1 MLTLYY
7 NCIPNK
13 VNQSFQTGEASRR
26 EPLVQRGGRY
36 VTNEFSQHSLRE
48 SGTFSVNSKESACA
62 SSVFNNARASS
73 SSRSGPNTLSTVNQ
87 QTPQHGDQLRNNIRL
102 GTVHSDSTTSINSFR
117 DEIKSKKFN
126 VKDFYNFWW
135 ILLSRIFC
143 SVY

>member
-1 MLTLYY
+1 MCYSNTLYY

-13 VNQSFQTGEASRR
+13 VNQSFQTGEASIREYKR

-48 SGTFSVNSKESACA
+48 SGTFSVNSKESAYV

-73 SSRSGPNTLSTVNQ
+73 SGPNTLSTVNQ

-102 GTVHSDSTTSINSFR
+102 GTVHSDSTTSKNSFR

-126 VKDFYNFWW
+126 VKDFYNF
-135 ILLSRIFC
+135 
-143 SVY
+143 